1 MHAAGDVINLSRQ
14 VGKVYRG
21 LDKWESRS
29 RLTPTFRA
37 TMAALIEKTTAAYWP
52 SVFGSSRGGLQG
64 GPPPFLDVN
73 GCCSLPGDHD

>member
-14 VGKVYRG
+14 VGKAYRA

-37 TMAALIEKTTAAYWP
+37 TMAAR
-52 SVFGSSRGGLQG
+52 RGNNRCILVERFWTSGHGLQG

-73 GCCSLPGDHD
+73 GRCSLPGDHD